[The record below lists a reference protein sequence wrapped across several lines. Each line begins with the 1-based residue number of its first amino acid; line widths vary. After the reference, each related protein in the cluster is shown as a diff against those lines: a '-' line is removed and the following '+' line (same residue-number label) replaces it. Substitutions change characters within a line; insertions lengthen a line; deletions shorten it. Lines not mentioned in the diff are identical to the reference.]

1 MQMVTSS
8 LPNLLLSTVRKTH
21 REPSIKWRGLWMWHV
36 QPLHCPQGSWE
47 LLWVKGIDE
56 LLHRVRNAVSW
67 ICIPIMTYKV
77 LSTTLSTSSF
87 FLSHALHNSIFWM
100 GQERNELLLL
110 WHHPTQLGK
119 LDHCWCTLT
128 SPTKETTSQKSSHLA
143 LNCATLWGETR
154 AISNCLSLPSPMH
167 QCSLFF
173 FL

>member
-1 MQMVTSS
+1 M
-8 LPNLLLSTVRKTH
+8 
-21 REPSIKWRGLWMWHV
+21 
-36 QPLHCPQGSWE
+36 
-47 LLWVKGIDE
+47 
-56 LLHRVRNAVSW
+56 SW

-173 FL
+173 FFFKDGLKLLHGKPGLLQKVSHPLVSDWGHVLQGSWTVTERS